1 MDWARCFTPG
11 REEDLFPP
19 LPTTSLK
26 KFTYKK
32 LRKATGKFNAGNR
45 IGEDTYKGTLRR
57 GLHINPPVADRDA
70 PKTMEVIVRNL
81 SRGLQ
86 PGDLPK
92 CLNEIKKLEKIS
104 NPNLV
109 HLVGYCAEPD
119 RRREN
124 RAYCFLVF
132 DLVKNGSAH
141 DRLLDYENPH
151 KPLAWERRIRIAIQT
166 GLAIEHLHEHGVMY
180 RTFGSRC
187 VLLDEELN
195 VKLSYAVFPKLN
207 VYKTIADLHKEAD
220 PTLTPE
226 SITMFLSR
234 APELFTSYSTTK
246 ENDVWGFGI
255 FLCELLM
262 GKPLSSAPDQETPVL
277 DVLMKCF
284 SDRSIM
290 ETSMDPRLI
299 RGEQRFYDPA
309 TVLKMVTIAGMCLQ
323 KRPEARPSM
332 KQINKLLDKISESK
346 VEYGDEELE
355 SFDH

>member
-1 MDWARCFTPG
+1 MDWARCFSPG
-11 REEDLFPP
+11 REQNPFPP

-32 LRKATGKFNAGNR
+32 LRKATNKFNAGNK

-57 GLHINPPVADRDA
+57 KNNHSGDRESS
-70 PKTMEVIVRNL
+70 KTMDVILRNL

-86 PGDLPK
+86 PCDLPK
-92 CLNEIKKLEKIS
+92 CLNEIKKLEKVS
-104 NPNLV
+104 HPNV
-109 HLVGYCAEPD
+109 VQLVGYCAEPD

-132 DLVKNGSAH
+132 DFVKNGSAH
-141 DRLLDYENPH
+141 DRLLEYENRL
-151 KPLAWERRIRIAIQT
+151 KPMAWERRIRIALET
-166 GLAIEHLHEHGVMY
+166 GRALEHLHENGVMY

-187 VLLDEELN
+187 VLLNEELN
-195 VKLSYAVFPKLN
+195 VMLSYSVFPKLN
-207 VYKTIADLHKEAD
+207 VYKTIEELHKEK
-220 PTLTPE
+220 PTLTADVV
-226 SITMFLSR
+226 TMFLSR

-246 ENDVWGFGI
+246 ENDVWGFGV

-262 GKPLSSAPDQETPVL
+262 GKPLSAPNQECQVL
-277 DVLMKCF
+277 EVLMKCF
-284 SDRSIM
+284 SDRNSV
-290 ETSMDPRLI
+290 EKSMDPRLSK
-299 RGEQRFYDPA
+299 GEQRFYDPA

-346 VEYGDEELE
+346 VEYSDEELE
-355 SFDH
+355 CFDH

>member
-1 MDWARCFTPG
+1 MDWARCFSPG
-11 REEDLFPP
+11 RQEDSFPP

-32 LRKATGKFNAGNR
+32 LRKSTGKFNAANR

-57 GLHINPPVADRDA
+57 RIHHLTHPVPDA
-70 PKTMEVIVRNL
+70 PKTTEIIVRNL
-81 SRGLQ
+81 SRGLL

-92 CLNEIKKLEKIS
+92 CLHEIKKLETIS
-104 NPNLV
+104 HPNLV
-109 HLVGYCAEPD
+109 PLLGYCAEP
-119 RRREN
+119 RRED

-132 DLVKNGSAH
+132 DVVKNGSAH
-141 DRLLDYENPH
+141 DRLLDYDNPH
-151 KPLAWERRIRIAIQT
+151 KPISWERRIRIAIQT
-166 GLAIEHLHEHGVMY
+166 GLAMEHLHENGVMY
-180 RTFGSRC
+180 RTFGSRR
-187 VLLDEELN
+187 VLLDSELN

-207 VYKTIADLHKEAD
+207 VYKTIADLHKDD
-220 PTLTPE
+220 PNLTPE
-226 SITMFLSR
+226 TVTMFLSR

-246 ENDVWGFGI
+246 ENDVYGFGV

-262 GKPLSSAPDQETPVL
+262 GKPLSSEPDPETPVL
-277 DVLMKCF
+277 DLLMKCF
-284 SDRSIM
+284 SDRNIM
-290 ETSMDPRLI
+290 ETSMDPRLT
-299 RGEQRFYDPA
+299 RGEQRFYDPG

-346 VEYGDEELE
+346 VEYGNEDLE